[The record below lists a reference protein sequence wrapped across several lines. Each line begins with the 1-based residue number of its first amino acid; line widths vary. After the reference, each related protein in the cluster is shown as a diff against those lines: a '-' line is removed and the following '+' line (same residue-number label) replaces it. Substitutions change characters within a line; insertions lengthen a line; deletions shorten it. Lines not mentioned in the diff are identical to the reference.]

1 MREWIRDV
9 FLSGRCFR
17 HRGVWP
23 YADFTVH
30 PDRLPPAHGAA
41 GYSELD
47 LVWETSDVS
56 NGFGMFRY
64 FADEDWFDAAPA
76 PVGAGA

>member
-1 MREWIRDV
+1 V
-9 FLSGRCFR
+9 
-17 HRGVWP
+17 
-23 YADFTVH
+23 T
-30 PDRLPPAHGAA
+30 
-41 GYSELD
+41 
-47 LVWETSDVS
+47 